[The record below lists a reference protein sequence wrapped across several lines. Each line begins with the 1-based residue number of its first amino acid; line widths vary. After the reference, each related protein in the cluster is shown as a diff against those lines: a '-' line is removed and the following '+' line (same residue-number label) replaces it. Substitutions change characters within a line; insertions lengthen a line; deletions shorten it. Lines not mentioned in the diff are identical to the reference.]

1 MSFST
6 FNWAPPNLCCKHVPT
21 DSLKE
26 LIAPNNLTIWLRRSI
41 PTRLL
46 ALRRLGPIQ
55 MPPSAPQSCRGAARE
70 RERGGKREVVKACQE
85 AEKRREWQR
94 PPSAPC
100 LSCWRPRTPAETL
113 NLYDPNGRPLTGMLL
128 REDRERE
135 KGSKWERRKTKEEMP
150 EHWEQEDPT
159 SLIIIS
165 IFPLLLSSSLETL
178 QKMKCKSWCQKKIL
192 SKNPTLPCH
201 CRSFWAVF
209 YVQQERT
216 GKKKKMYTFDFLWP
230 WDICASVV
238 CCDLLFTLSQS

>member
-26 LIAPNNLTIWLRRSI
+26 LIAPNNLTIWLQRSI

-55 MPPSAPQSCRGAARE
+55 MPPPQSCRGAARE

-135 KGSKWERRKTKEEMP
+135 KGSKGERRKTKEEMP

-178 QKMKCKSWCQKKIL
+178 QKMKCKSWCQKKYIQKTSHCPAIVGL
-192 SKNPTLPCH
+192 FKQRFTYNRREQEKKENAHTRLPVTMGYSCK
-201 CRSFWAVF
+201 CS
-209 YVQQERT
+209 
-216 GKKKKMYTFDFLWP
+216 L
-230 WDICASVV
+230 
-238 CCDLLFTLSQS
+238 